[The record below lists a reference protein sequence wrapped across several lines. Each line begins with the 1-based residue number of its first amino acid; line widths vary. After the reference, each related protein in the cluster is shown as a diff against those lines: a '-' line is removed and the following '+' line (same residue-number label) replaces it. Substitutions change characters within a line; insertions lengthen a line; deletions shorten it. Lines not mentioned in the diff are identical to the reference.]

1 MKIGKENAM
10 KTSRKTTVRIA
21 GYDRPVE
28 AVTAEWLTS
37 RGRNGRRHVEVLGWK
52 RLAVIFAA
60 AKPGSDIRKAID
72 AEARR
77 CGYTPKTILA
87 LNADDRAISMR
98 KAVRI
103 ARSMGVRGIEVRRS
117 PIDPSCWEVSTA
129 HQTEAHEPMT
139 EAAWRTLMAD
149 WRD

>member
-1 MKIGKENAM
+1 MKNA
-10 KTSRKTTVRIA
+10 TNRTVRIA

-37 RGRNGRRHVEVLGWK
+37 RGRNGRRHVETLGWK
-52 RLAVIFAA
+52 RLATIYAA
-60 AKPGSDIRKAID
+60 STPGSDIRKAIN

-87 LNADDRAISMR
+87 LNADGRVISMR

-103 ARSMGVRGIEVRRS
+103 ARSMGVRGIEVHRS
-117 PIDPSCWEVSTA
+117 PVDPTCWEVSTA
-129 HQTEAHEPMT
+129 HRVQGHEPMT
-139 EAAWRTLMAD
+139 EAAWRMLMAD